1 MGERAGVSSGI
12 PTGVPIVVVGLGF
25 GDESKGATVDH
36 LCASRDVSA
45 VVRVNGGAQAAHNV
59 VADGVHRT
67 GCLFGGGSFTR
78 TPTLLTAA
86 TLVDP
91 EALVREAWELVGL
104 GVENPFGLLTVD
116 PDALVTTPIHRLA
129 NRTREDLRGTGR
141 HGSCGMGVGET
152 AWFDLACR
160 ARLSA
165 GAVLGNLAAPAD
177 APAAAMRVRD
187 LADPASIRRRL
198 AELERFYHPLLVRGR
213 HEVPSLAA
221 MTDELAEVGA
231 LLRVES
237 SQSYLARAG
246 ERGTVVVEGAQGVL
260 LDETYGFHP
269 HTTWSTTRPTAART
283 LLARAGLGRP
293 YVLGLTRA
301 YTTRHGAGPL
311 PSEDA
316 SLATALPEPHNGVG
330 EYQGAWRT
338 GHLDLVLLDY
348 ARQLCGGVDGV
359 GVSHLDVAD
368 RVEAVVGYTG
378 GRGSGG
384 SGDGS
389 WGAGLVHRLGR
400 DLDAMAAIT
409 RSLAD
414 VVPVREPTDAMRT
427 LELVSRAAGA
437 PVVLTA
443 DGPGRS
449 DRSERVRRSAR
460 VA

>member
-1 MGERAGVSSGI
+1 MGERASI

-36 LCASRDVSA
+36 LCATRDVSV

-59 VADGVHRT
+59 VTGGVHRT
-67 GCLFGGGSFTR
+67 GRLFGAGSLTR

-91 EALVREAWELVGL
+91 EALVREAWELVEL
-104 GVENPFGLLTVD
+104 GVEDPFDLLTVD

-129 NRTREDLRGTGR
+129 NRTREDLRGAGR

-160 ARLSA
+160 AGLAA

-177 APAAAMRVRD
+177 APGAALRVRD
-187 LADPASIRRRL
+187 LADRASIRRRL
-198 AELERFYHPLLVRGR
+198 VELERFYHPLLVRGS

-221 MTDELAEVGA
+221 MADELAEVGA

-237 SQSYLARAG
+237 SLGSLARAG

-269 HTTWSTTRPTAART
+269 HTTWSTTRPTAARA
-283 LLARAGLGRP
+283 LLARAGLGRA
-293 YVLGLTRA
+293 YTLGLTRA

-316 SLATALPEPHNGVG
+316 SLVGALPEPHNGVG

-348 ARQLCGGVDGV
+348 ARQVCGDVDGV

-368 RVEAVVGYTG
+368 QVDAVLRYVGG
-378 GRGSGG
+378 E
-384 SGDGS
+384 
-389 WGAGLVHRLGR
+389 GAAWSEGGLVHRPDH
-400 DLDAMAAIT
+400 DLDATAAIT

-414 VVPVREPTDAMRT
+414 VVPVRESTDVDRT
-427 LELVSRAAGA
+427 LALVSRAVRA

-443 DGPGRS
+443 DGPRRS
-449 DRSERVRRSAR
+449 DRSERARSRA
-460 VA
+460 ALA